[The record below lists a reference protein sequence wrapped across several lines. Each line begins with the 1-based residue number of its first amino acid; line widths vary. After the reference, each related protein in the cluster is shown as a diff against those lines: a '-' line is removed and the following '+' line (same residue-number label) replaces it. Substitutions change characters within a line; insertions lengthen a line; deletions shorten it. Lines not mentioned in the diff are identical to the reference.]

1 MALGILDLISLG
13 QGGVAGISENAY
25 EPIQFPLSVPATPG
39 FRRFRM
45 RQQRSQQVSESPSS
59 LISQVQVS
67 SAERWAADV
76 TLPQMSRARAGEWQ
90 GFFNMLDG
98 KVGTFMLGDALGRNP
113 RGTPLGTPKVKD
125 SNQSGKIL
133 IVDGCAPE
141 TQKWLRA
148 GDYFQIGQRLHQVSR
163 DADSDAGGVVVL
175 DFWPRLREVYAPG
188 TLLITSDCKGLFRM
202 ANVQWDAWE
211 ADEQQLYTIAFSA
224 EESL

>member
-25 EPIQFPLSVPATPG
+25 SPIQFPLSLPATPG
-39 FRRFRM
+39 YRRFRM
-45 RQQRSQQVSESPSS
+45 RQKRSQQVSESPST

-67 SAERWAADV
+67 TGERWEADV
-76 TLPQMSRARAGEWQ
+76 TLPQMRREKAGDWQ

-133 IVDGCAPE
+133 IIDGCFPE

-163 DADSDAGGVVVL
+163 DADADADGVVVL
-175 DFWPRLREVYAPG
+175 DFWPRLREVYATG
-188 TLLITSDCKGLFRM
+188 TPLITADCKGLFRM
-202 ANVQWDAWE
+202 SNVQWDVWE
-211 ADEQQLYTIAFSA
+211 ADEQQLYTISFTA